1 MDPEEAPRFQSNTE
15 ARAAPT
21 GHALAGL
28 QLNAPLLEPTISGG
42 GGAGGEGVE
51 LSPNPSTAA
60 AAADDGATKKAT
72 RKGPAPSALAGL
84 LATHSSDSALCVITL
99 PKKRDD
105 QAAGAWLKATE
116 ELVAALQRVI
126 FVQESGHERIQFM
139 RD

>member
-1 MDPEEAPRFQSNTE
+1 MDPEEAPRFQSSTE

-21 GHALAGL
+21 GHALTGL
-28 QLNAPLLEPTISGG
+28 PLNAPLLAPTISGG
-42 GGAGGEGVE
+42 SGGGGSSGGGDGVE
-51 LSPNPSTAA
+51 LSKASDASTV
-60 AAADDGATKKAT
+60 KAK

-99 PKKRDD
+99 PKKRHD
-105 QAAGAWLKATE
+105 QGAGAWLKATE